1 MAVATQ
7 QQQPSF
13 GNARQWVP
21 SLPTSFIASLNPFGT
36 AAEKPAD
43 TTQNG
48 DKHSRTLSALALDSG
63 PPSPTKSSASIMFA
77 EPSSQGTSLSG
88 SREGSIDG
96 KRQAKKNN
104 KPKTSYSI
112 CHPPPASSARQKM
125 HRRPRSLLQLHK
137 VVANSR
143 PLPAYEVI
151 PSTNFSVRLR
161 RATNRVFSA
170 KHSLCPSD
178 LVVLR
183 AEDYYSEEP
192 EEDQEARDVVA
203 LICKGRKD
211 DGAATGG
218 KAKICMAGG
227 EEWDAYPLP
236 NGGYEFFTTDRHGLG
251 LTVRWVPKKSNKK
264 DNAKPGEARR
274 FNFSTISANTRR
286 HPIIANLSKTSL
298 AILDTYKMPDLSTA
312 TPTAT
317 PKQHATILEDGLDSD
332 DAAASKQEVR
342 TTDEN
347 LRSIIS
353 MTSIYVAFKE
363 GWSPYF
369 KYDEQAP
376 SSRRNSVHTPV
387 CTPPASPSP
396 TPAMLDK
403 RTSILSVSSSLFRK
417 NSLRTNR
424 SSRTSTFPTLDPNSN
439 STDDVLSRSGSI
451 KTTGRARADS
461 SSTVLVHRAASNRRS
476 NRSQATWRPDLLS
489 PGKQSE
495 VRETSREGT
504 PVPDGIV
511 KRPSANASRTPST
524 IAAGV
529 DSKRAS
535 LQPKVED
542 DSESEEEEDNEEPSA
557 APPQQRETAER
568 RQAQETRV
576 SSNATS
582 ESGAPTPQKQDLQG
596 KTGKKE
602 KKSKKWKKWVC
613 GKF

>member
-1 MAVATQ
+1 MAVATAPPQQ
-7 QQQPSF
+7 QQQPSSQLSF
-13 GNARQWVP
+13 GQPRQWVP
-21 SLPTSFIASLNPFGT
+21 SLPTSFIASLNPF
-36 AAEKPAD
+36 ASAD
-43 TTQNG
+43 EQPKNVAD
-48 DKHSRTLSALALDSG
+48 DKHSRSLSAIALDSG

-77 EPSSQGTSLSG
+77 EPESQGTSLSG

-96 KRQAKKNN
+96 KRHAKKSN

-112 CHPPPASSARQKM
+112 CHPPPASSARQKL

-183 AEDYYSEEP
+183 AENYYAEEP
-192 EEDQEARDVVA
+192 DEDQETRDVVA
-203 LICKGRKD
+203 LICKGRKE
-211 DGAATGG
+211 DGVASG

-227 EEWDAYPLP
+227 EEWDAYQLP
-236 NGGYEFFTTDRHGLG
+236 NGGYEFFSTDQHGLG
-251 LTVRWVPKKSNKK
+251 LTVRWVPKKSKK
-264 DNAKPGEARR
+264 DNAKSESRR

-332 DAAASKQEVR
+332 DNATSKQEVR
-342 TTDEN
+342 TTDDK

-369 KYDEQAP
+369 KYEDQAP
-376 SSRRNSVHTPV
+376 SSRRNSIHTPV
-387 CTPPASPSP
+387 STPPASPSP
-396 TPAMLDK
+396 TPAMLEK
-403 RTSILSVSSSLFRK
+403 RASILSVSSSLFRK
-417 NSLRTNR
+417 SSLRTDR
-424 SSRTSTFPTLDPNSN
+424 SSRTSTFLAQENSAN
-439 STDDVLSRSGSI
+439 STDRSPSRSGS
-451 KTTGRARADS
+451 TRATGRARADS

-504 PVPDGIV
+504 PVPEV
-511 KRPSANASRTPST
+511 VQRQTASRTPST
-524 IAAGV
+524 TTGM
-529 DSKRAS
+529 DSKRTS
-535 LQPKVED
+535 IQPEPKSEVE
-542 DSESEEEEDNEEPSA
+542 SESEEEGEDEEPSA
-557 APPQQRETAER
+557 PPQQEIPL
-568 RQAQETRV
+568 RQVQGTRA

-582 ESGAPTPQKQDLQG
+582 DGGAPKKHVVETKI
-596 KTGKKE
+596 KE
-602 KKSKKWKKWVC
+602 KKVKKWKKWVC